1 MSKQTE
7 IDRLKQIVT
16 DKTVVYTIVRKNTEQ
31 SGWVS
36 AFVVADNQPIDI
48 TRSLSIITGRK
59 MNHNVKHRHEM
70 YIGRPGFDW
79 SLAVAE
85 MVETATGTKVTGKFI

>member
-1 MSKQTE
+1 MSIETEKQ
-7 IDRLKQIVT
+7 RLFELVAEGM
-16 DKTVVYTIVRKNTEQ
+16 VVYTVVRKNTEQ

-36 AFVVADNQPIDI
+36 AFLIVNGGLVDI
-48 TRSLSIITGRK
+48 TRSLSIISGRK
-59 MNHNVKHRHEM
+59 LNHNVKHRHEM

-85 MVETATGTKVTGKFI
+85 IVERATGKKVTGKFV